1 MVVHRLMKRECKMK
15 FTIHGVRGSVPTPDV
30 RFLKYGGNTS
40 CFEIETSNTQIFCDA
55 GTGFRLA
62 ELSRDKKDVS
72 VFFTHFHHDHIQGFP
87 FNPGLFAKG
96 RKISVSSAL
105 CDGNKTRSVL
115 ENYFS
120 GCLFPIN
127 VFQSLGH
134 LEVQN
139 FEEMKATLSGEV
151 EVKFI
156 NLEHPGGAVGYSFVS
171 AGKKIV
177 ILLDNEFQDFQLD
190 ELVMFCKDA
199 DLLIWDGMFT
209 ENELLTKVGWGHS
222 SIEQALEFTEVS
234 DVRKTLI
241 CHHAPYRF
249 DADIDEIRSKLT
261 SNRIDFG
268 YENMSFSV

>member
-1 MVVHRLMKRECKMK
+1 MMK
-15 FTIHGVRGSVPTPDV
+15 FTIHGVRGSVPTPGV
-30 RFLKYGGNTS
+30 KFLKYGGNTS
-40 CFEIETSNTQIFCDA
+40 CFEIETSNSQIFCDA
-55 GTGFRLA
+55 GTGFCSA
-62 ELSRDKKDVS
+62 ELFRNKKDVS

-87 FNPGLFAKG
+87 FNPDLFATG
-96 RKISVSSAL
+96 RQIFVSSAL
-105 CDGNKTRSVL
+105 FDGNKTRSIL
-115 ENYFS
+115 ESYFS

-127 VFQSLGH
+127 VFASLGH

-139 FEEMKATLSGEV
+139 FGDMRSSLSGEV
-151 EVKFI
+151 DVRFI

-190 ELVMFCKDA
+190 ELVKFCKEA

-209 ENELLTKVGWGHS
+209 KDELHTKAGWGHS
-222 SIEQALEFTEVS
+222 SIEQAIEFTEVS

-249 DADIDEIRSKLT
+249 DSDIDKIRSKLPL
-261 SNRIDFG
+261 NRIDFG
-268 YENMSFSV
+268 YEKMSFSV